1 MCMGRER
8 RQGRKK
14 TAPEILFEAPLG
26 EIRGSAI
33 RKGMHVG
40 RERDELYVS
49 LNEGGIARIYTED
62 LMGLKGAM
70 EKIGGLGEPIAV
82 QAV

>member
-1 MCMGRER
+1 
-8 RQGRKK
+8 
-14 TAPEILFEAPLG
+14 
-26 EIRGSAI
+26 
-33 RKGMHVG
+33 MHVG